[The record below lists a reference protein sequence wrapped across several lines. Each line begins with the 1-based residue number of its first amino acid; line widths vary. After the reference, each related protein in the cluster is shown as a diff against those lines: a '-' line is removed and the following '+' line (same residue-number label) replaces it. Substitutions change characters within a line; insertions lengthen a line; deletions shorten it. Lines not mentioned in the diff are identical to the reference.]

1 MSSAGESRVNNNNN
15 GKPTKDDVLQTIERE
30 MANYMTRIKGA
41 PKNVAAH
48 QKRMHRHTQ
57 HLHETIVNNY
67 NKLSNANR
75 AKLASKIH
83 GRSWTPVRWIG
94 EFFPNSKYSRRSGK

>member
-1 MSSAGESRVNNNNN
+1 MSSVGASRVNNNNN
-15 GKPTKDDVLQTIERE
+15 GKPTKDDILQTIERE
-30 MANYMTRIKGA
+30 MANYTTRIEGA

-48 QKRMHRHTQ
+48 QKRMRRHTQ

-75 AKLASKIH
+75 AKLANKIH
-83 GRSWTPVRWIG
+83 GMSWTPVRWIG
-94 EFFPNSKYSRRSGK
+94 EFFPNSKYSRKSRK